1 MENKQLTLQEKW
13 ESDIQSYKKSGG
25 MSVTVIQCKNCKHWV
40 KTDALHCNQYDKTN
54 KPLETLRAK
63 KECPCFES
71 KVILNIEVKNEY
83 EQRLK
88 GGIWG
93 AIVGDALGVPVE
105 FSDRKERKKDPVNE
119 MRGYGTYNQPMGTWS
134 DDTSMMLCLI
144 EAIAEGYSSDKLAE
158 KFVRFA
164 SEGYMTPYGVVFDIG
179 NAVMKAIRN
188 IISGVPS
195 TECGGNTE
203 YDNGNGSLMRI
214 LPLVFALKNTDD
226 TKKINMIEEVSS
238 ITHKHPIS
246 LLSCIIYIQFAFEL
260 LSGKNKDTAYRS
272 MANNV
277 TSIVGDRYSGVIQKF
292 ENILNGTLISFSEN
306 KIKSTG
312 YVLDTI
318 EASLW
323 CFMNSS
329 SYEECVYKAINLGG
343 DTDTIA
349 CISGGLAGIYY
360 GIDSINNNWIQMI
373 ARKHDINIMID
384 KFIAAL

>member
-1 MENKQLTLQEKW
+1 MEKKQLTLHEKW

-25 MSVTVIQCKNCKHWV
+25 MRVTVIQCKNCKHWI
-40 KTDALHCNQYDKTN
+40 KSDALHCLKYEKTN
-54 KPLETLRAK
+54 KPTETLQAK

-71 KVILNIEVKNEY
+71 QDVLNIEVKNDY
-83 EQRLK
+83 ERRLK

-93 AIVGDALGVPVE
+93 AIIGDALGVPVE
-105 FSDRKERKKDPVNE
+105 FSERNERKKDPVKE

-144 EAIAEGYSSDKLAE
+144 ETLTEGYSVDKLAK

-164 SEGYMTPYGVVFDIG
+164 NEGYMTPCNTVFDIG

-188 IISGVPS
+188 IMSGIPPA
-195 TECGGNTE
+195 ECGGNTE

-214 LPLVFALKNTDD
+214 LPLAFCLKDASSTQ
-226 TKKINMIEEVSS
+226 KINLIEEVSS
-238 ITHKHPIS
+238 VTHRHQIS
-246 LLSCIIYIQFAFEL
+246 LLSCIIYIQFALEL
-260 LSGKNKDTAYRS
+260 MMGKDKTSAYHL
-272 MANNV
+272 MTNYV
-277 TSIVGDRYSGVIQKF
+277 TSIVRERYLGVLQNF
-292 ENILNGTLISFSEN
+292 ENVLNGKIISLNEN

-323 CFMNSS
+323 CFMNSD
-329 SYEECVYKAINLGG
+329 SYDECIFKAINLGG

-349 CISGGLAGIYY
+349 CVSGGLAGIYH
-360 GIDSINNNWIQMI
+360 GIDSISNNWIQMLV
-373 ARKHDINIMID
+373 RKNDINAMID
-384 KFIAAL
+384 KFITTL

>member
-1 MENKQLTLQEKW
+1 MKDKQLTLQEKW
-13 ESDIQSYKKSGG
+13 ESDIQSYKETGG
-25 MSVTVIQCKNCKHWV
+25 MRVTVIQCKNCKHWI

-63 KECPCFES
+63 KECLCFES
-71 KVILNIEVKNEY
+71 IDRLNIEVKNEY
-83 EQRLK
+83 ERRLK

-93 AIVGDALGVPVE
+93 AIIGDALGVPVE
-105 FSDRKERKKDPVNE
+105 FSDRKERKKDPVKE

-144 EAIAEGYSSDKLAE
+144 EAITEGYSADKLAE

-164 SEGYMTPYGVVFDIG
+164 NEGYMTPYGVVFDIG

-188 IISGVPS
+188 IISGVSPI
-195 TECGGNTE
+195 ECGGDTE

-214 LPLVFALKNTDD
+214 LPLAFTLKNADD
-226 TKKINMIEEVSS
+226 TEKIKMIEEISS
-238 ITHKHPIS
+238 ITHRHPIS
-246 LLSCIIYIQFAFEL
+246 LFSCIIYIQMASEI
-260 LSGKNKDTAYRS
+260 LSGKDKATAYRS
-272 MANNV
+272 MTNNV
-277 TSIVGDRYSGVIQKF
+277 TSFVSNKYSGVIQKF
-292 ENILNGTLISFSEN
+292 ENILNGKLISFSEN
-306 KIKSTG
+306 SIKSTG

-329 SYEECVYKAINLGG
+329 SYEECVLKAINLGG

-360 GIDSINNNWIQMI
+360 GIDSINENWLQMI
-373 ARKHDINIMID
+373 ARKHDINAMLD
-384 KFIAAL
+384 RFITAS